1 MKEVNLDIVSRD
13 KTGKSNCKQL
23 RNMGKIPAVIYGDKK
38 EPTYIAVD
46 YPKIVKELSRT
57 SFFSTIFSLK
67 LNKKKIKVLPKEIQT
82 DPLNDKPIHI
92 DFLRVNDESK
102 INISVPIIFIN
113 EDKSP
118 GLKSGCVLNAVRR
131 EIDLICK
138 INSIPEKLEADLTN
152 LELGSVIHMSDI
164 KLQEDVIPQIS
175 DRDFTIAT
183 IAAPTVMPVEE
194 EKLETEGE
202 EGEEGEGAEGAEGAE
217 TKEGE
222 EGDEGKSEENKEE
235 TKETETKKEED
246 PRK

>member
-13 KTGKSNCKQL
+13 KIGKSNCKQL

-92 DFLRVNDESK
+92 DFLRVNNESK

-138 INSIPEKLEADLTN
+138 ISSIPEKLEADLTN

-164 KLQEDVIPQIS
+164 KLQENVIPQIS

-183 IAAPTVMPVEE
+183 IAAPTVMPIEE
-194 EKLETEGE
+194 EKPATEGE
-202 EGEEGEGAEGAEGAE
+202 EDAEGAEGTE

-222 EGDEGKSEENKEE
+222 EGKSEENKEE
-235 TKETETKKEED
+235 TKETKTKKEEN
-246 PRK
+246 PKK

>member
-13 KTGKSNCKQL
+13 KIGKSNCKQL

-92 DFLRVNDESK
+92 DFLRVNNESK

-164 KLQEDVIPQIS
+164 KLQENVIPQIS

-183 IAAPTVMPVEE
+183 IAAPTVMPIEE
-194 EKLETEGE
+194 EKPATEGE
-202 EGEEGEGAEGAEGAE
+202 EDAEGAEGTE

-222 EGDEGKSEENKEE
+222 EGKSEENKEE
-235 TKETETKKEED
+235 TKETKTKKEEN
-246 PRK
+246 PKK

>member
-1 MKEVNLDIVSRD
+1 MKEINLDIINRD

-38 EPTYIAVD
+38 EPANIAID
-46 YPKIVKELSRT
+46 YPKIVKELSKT
-57 SFFSTIFSLK
+57 GFFSTVFSLK
-67 LNKKKIKVLPKEIQT
+67 LNKKAIKVLPREIQT
-82 DPLNDKPIHI
+82 DPLNDKPVHI

-118 GLKSGCVLNAVRR
+118 GLQSGGVLNTVRR

-138 INSIPEKLEADLTN
+138 INNIPEKLEADLTN
-152 LELGSVIHMSDI
+152 LEVGSVIHMSDI

-194 EKLETEGE
+194 EKPETEGE
-202 EGEEGEGAEGAEGAE
+202 EGEEGEGDESEEA
-217 TKEGE
+217 KEGE
-222 EGDEGKSEENKEE
+222 EGKPEESKEENKE
-235 TKETETKKEED
+235 TEVKKEEE
-246 PRK
+246 PKK

>member
-1 MKEVNLDIVSRD
+1 MKEINLDIISRD

-23 RNMGKIPAVIYGDKK
+23 RNTGKIPAVIYGDKK
-38 EPTYIAVD
+38 EPAYIAIE
-46 YPKIVKELSRT
+46 YPKIVKELSKT
-57 SFFSTIFSLK
+57 GFFSTVFSLK
-67 LNKKKIKVLPKEIQT
+67 LNKKAIKVLPREIQT
-82 DPLNDKPIHI
+82 DPLNDKPVHI

-118 GLKSGCVLNAVRR
+118 GLQSGGVLNTVRR

-138 INSIPEKLEADLTN
+138 INNIPEKLEADLTN
-152 LELGSVIHMSDI
+152 LEVGSVIHMSDI

-194 EKLETEGE
+194 EKPETEGE
-202 EGEEGEGAEGAEGAE
+202 EGEEGEE
-217 TKEGE
+217 TVEAKEGE
-222 EGDEGKSEENKEE
+222 ETKPEESKEENKE
-235 TKETETKKEED
+235 TEVKKEE
-246 PRK
+246 KSKK